1 MVFASID
8 WQQLFIPRVS
18 LLELVLRGSVMY
30 LGVFAALRLFR
41 RAAGALKT
49 TDLLLI
55 VLIADAAQNAMSS
68 DYGSI
73 TEGVV
78 LVGTIIGWNVFL
90 DWMAFRFVW
99 ARRLL
104 EASPVPL
111 IRNGRVNVRNLRS
124 EMMTLDELQQ
134 HLRQHGVENIAEVRR
149 CQLEPDGRLS
159 VIKLDRGEQVEEEEE
174 RSTR

>member
-18 LLELVLRGSVMY
+18 LLELVVRGSVMY
-30 LGVFAALRLFR
+30 LGIFTALRVFR

-49 TDLLLI
+49 ADLLLI
-55 VLIADAAQNAMSS
+55 VLIADAAQNAMSA

-73 TEGVV
+73 TEGAV
-78 LVGTIIGWNVFL
+78 LVGTIIGWNVLL
-90 DWMAFRFVW
+90 DWMGFRFSW

-104 EASPVPL
+104 EASPVSL
-111 IRNGRVNVRNLRS
+111 IRNGQVNARNLRS
-124 EMMTLDELQQ
+124 EMMTLDELHQ
-134 HLRQHGVENIAEVRR
+134 HLRQHGVEHIAEVAR

-159 VIKLDRGEQVEEEEE
+159 VIKSDGGEEEKDED
-174 RSTR
+174 RTTR